1 MSAAG
6 HYQPLSIHL
15 PNARLLRVKRSL
27 GGAQPFGAHVYNR
40 EMVRLAI
47 VLILLSTVSLGEEPP
62 RYPIQ
67 YALEEG
73 ELLVPSE
80 FQDGVASG
88 DQVIAW
94 AESLILHIPPQR
106 DELDV
111 LRVDYDRDGRS
122 EIAIGI
128 PTTYGSDG
136 GIYLYFDATESGYR
150 YLGQVPNP
158 DKRYFHCYSENQGCY
173 AIDRAGFPGE
183 AFLSLYKVGPSEI
196 SWLARFRVLYDDY
209 ETVEPLLEFPK
220 TEEMLLDRFESR
232 AK

>member
-1 MSAAG
+1 MAG
-6 HYQPLSIHL
+6 NGKKRSFGGDQPLST
-15 PNARLLRVKRSL
+15 
-27 GGAQPFGAHVYNR
+27 QVYNR
-40 EMVRLAI
+40 EMVRLAAT
-47 VLILLSTVSLGEEPP
+47 VLILLSTLSLAEEPP

-67 YALEEG
+67 YALEKG
-73 ELLVPSE
+73 ELFVPSE
-80 FQDGVASG
+80 FQDGVASEA
-88 DQVIAW
+88 QVLAW
-94 AESLILHIPPQR
+94 AESLILHIHPQP

-111 LRVDYDRDGRS
+111 LRVDYDRDSRT

-158 DKRYFHCYSENQGCY
+158 DKRYFHCYLETQNCY
-173 AIDRAGFPGE
+173 SIDRGGFPGE
-183 AFLSLYKVGPSEI
+183 AILSLYKIGPLEVR
-196 SWLARFRVLYDDY
+196 WLMRFTVHYDDY
-209 ETVEPLLEFPK
+209 KTVESLLEFPK